1 MTTWRSQRLTTKELA
16 IPLFLIVGSPCLGWV
31 KGKPNIILLL
41 VDDLHVESLSKK
53 AYES

>member
-1 MTTWRSQRLTTKELA
+1 M
-16 IPLFLIVGSPCLGWV
+16 VGFPCLGWA

-53 AYES
+53 ANES